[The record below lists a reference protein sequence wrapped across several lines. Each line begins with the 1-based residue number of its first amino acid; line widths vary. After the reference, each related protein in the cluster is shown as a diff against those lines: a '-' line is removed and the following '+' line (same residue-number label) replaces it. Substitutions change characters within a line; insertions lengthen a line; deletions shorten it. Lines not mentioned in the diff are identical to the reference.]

1 MKDLDNLNN
10 IFNIEPT
17 PPEKQ
22 SNIVKATESLSSDK
36 ELDKEDDYQLA
47 RHTMRNLLIKGEDTL
62 NEISNL
68 AKNSEHPRT
77 YEVTGQMIKTL
88 SDVAKDLMGL
98 QKQVKDLQLT
108 DDTPKIG
115 TQNNV
120 VFAGSTH
127 ELMKLLGKKDDGS
140 NTIDQ

>member
-1 MKDLDNLNN
+1 MPDFSKLNDIFNVTPTEAKELPLEKLNN
-10 IFNIEPT
+10 
-17 PPEKQ
+17 
-22 SNIVKATESLSSDK
+22 DK

-47 RHTMRNLLIKGEDTL
+47 RETMRRLLIKGNDTL
-62 NEISNL
+62 DEISHL

-88 SDVAKDLMGL
+88 SDVAKDLIGL

-127 ELMKLLGKKDDGS
+127 ELMKILGKKDDDS
-140 NTIDQ
+140 RTVDQ

>member
-1 MKDLDNLNN
+1 MPDFSKLNEIFNVTPTEVKDLPLDNLN
-10 IFNIEPT
+10 
-17 PPEKQ
+17 
-22 SNIVKATESLSSDK
+22 SNK

-47 RHTMRNLLIKGEDTL
+47 RETMRRLLIKGNDTL
-62 NEISNL
+62 NEITHL

-77 YEVTGQMIKTL
+77 YEVSGQIMKTL
-88 SDVAKDLMGL
+88 SDVAKDLIGL
-98 QKQVKDLQLT
+98 QKQVKELNA
-108 DDTPKIG
+108 DTQAAQIG

-127 ELMKLLGKKDDGS
+127 ELLKLLGKKDDG